1 MIRLSEKQ
9 CAELGATHAGQ
20 AALRVIE
27 ALEERVSFAEEET
40 AKAKDKLEADTAAI
54 REKNKRM
61 GAMLGK
67 ITATTRAFYSQ
78 KKSMKDVFLVLSELL
93 KSLDPPGGPYPQTM
107 VFPASPPGASLRELL
122 EQRHN
127 VQPFFVTHQLK
138 TYLGLRFEE
147 DSYVEALLNGTAEFT
162 DELLERL
169 AKRIPDFNVEFW
181 KRRQQHYTE
190 ALAVHGRKKE
200 A

>member
-1 MIRLSEKQ
+1 MTRLSESQ
-9 CAELGATHAGQ
+9 CVDLSQTEAGQ

-27 ALEERVSFAEEET
+27 ALEERVSFAEE
-40 AKAKDKLEADTAAI
+40 ARVKAEQKLEADTAEI

-61 GAMLGK
+61 GAALGK
-67 ITATTRAFYSQ
+67 ITATMRAFYAQ
-78 KKSMKDVFLVLSELL
+78 KKSMKDVFIVLSELL
-93 KSLDPPGGPYPQTM
+93 KAQDPKEGPFPQTM

-147 DSYVEALLNGTAEFT
+147 DRYVDALLNGTAEFT